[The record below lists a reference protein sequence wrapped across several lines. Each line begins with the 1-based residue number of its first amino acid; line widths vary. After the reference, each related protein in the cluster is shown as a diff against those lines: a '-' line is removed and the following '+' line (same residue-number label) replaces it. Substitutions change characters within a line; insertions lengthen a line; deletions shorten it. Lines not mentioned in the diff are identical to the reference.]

1 MAQRNNP
8 ARAQPKKDEELQK
21 ELQKRLAERA
31 DKSAF
36 SPKPKSDKSEKE
48 KVKTETEKAVT
59 DIKRGAE
66 VARQIDRI
74 APPSSVPKT
83 ALPTTVP
90 VVANAQVQ
98 APVRPVQPVP
108 QQTRQDSPSFKPAVP
123 SDVHPVNQVPQ
134 PQEVAISEHR
144 VKSAIKITEPSVKTS
159 DVKKDAAP
167 PIPPRPKLQ
176 PKKQGSAPKSA
187 QKGAPGPAQLTKP
200 DFVNVPPPD
209 SVPPGPPDNPSGRP
223 SGNPPPVPDRKGVYV
238 SIMKEAKT
246 LPFDADPADQPAA
259 AAAAEFDKKMR
270 SFMAGNSDVFTPA
283 SVIRINDGQ
292 LAYFGKP
299 MKLGDG
305 ISSRIDYAIP
315 VYIHSSPP
323 GETRL
328 VIAYLSQS
336 QGVWRRFAGC
346 DQPNGH
352 YCKGASHQASDEHL
366 QDFDWRIQQSLDRIF
381 LETPPKAMPGAKL
394 GDLGL
399 FARSVSPR
407 SGELRLIL
415 SAEKRLQDGMSS
427 QAAGFDISDEGNRP
441 SRLVG
446 YWLGGKED
454 GVYGRHLNIVVRS
467 ENGKFDYGIAVT
479 EDGIFVKFIQDA
491 RSGSVTVSGSPSI
504 APRLKEEDDWL
515 MTPIIEY
522 DIQTKDIRDMTAP
535 SYGRRLSK
543 PRFRKTFVAEG
554 GRERI
559 RGMHSSSQSPLFRLS
574 NGLDRYCDL
583 MRLGKYDEA
592 KAALSKVA
600 AGADLTSGK
609 EPAAVPESGISALV
623 AGKAK
628 LLEDAFAMYVKSPD
642 KADIDKDLLAMG
654 LSPRELFLVKRYLSA
669 PADDVAGMYADY
681 MAAREKPDDPSSV
694 FDEKYRLLVKAY
706 YLVSSDPGAPGLDS
720 GLTKLGVP
728 ADLVADFK
736 NLHRLYQGERSE
748 RFREEAVEWAKAKYR
763 AESVS

>member
-1 MAQRNNP
+1 MAQRNEP
-8 ARAQPKKDEELQK
+8 SRALPKKDEELQN
-21 ELQKRLAERA
+21 ELQKKLAERA

-36 SPKPKSDKSEKE
+36 SQDQKSDKSEKE
-48 KVKTETEKAVT
+48 KVKTEAEKAVT

-66 VARQIDRI
+66 VARQIDRL
-74 APPSSVPKT
+74 APPLSAPRT
-83 ALPTTVP
+83 ALPRTTP
-90 VVANAQVQ
+90 AVVKTEVQ
-98 APVRPVQPVP
+98 APIRPVQPVP
-108 QQTRQDSPSFKPAVP
+108 KPIQGDPSSFKPAVP
-123 SDVHPVNQVPQ
+123 SEVPSGKQVPK
-134 PQEVAISEHR
+134 PQDVVISDHR
-144 VKSAIKITEPSVKTS
+144 VKSTIKTPEPAVKTVDS
-159 DVKKDAAP
+159 KKVAAP

-176 PKKQGSAPKSA
+176 PKKQGPAPKGA
-187 QKGAPGPAQLTKP
+187 QKGMPGPAPLTKP

-209 SVPPGPPDNPSGRP
+209 SPPPSPPDIPSGQP
-223 SGNPPPVPDRKGVYV
+223 SGNPPPVPDRKGIYV
-238 SIMKEAKT
+238 SIMNEAKT
-246 LPFDADPADQPAA
+246 LPFDADPADKPAA

-270 SFMAGNSDVFTPA
+270 AFMAGNSDVFTPA

-292 LAYFGKP
+292 VAYFGKP

-305 ISSRIDYAIP
+305 ITSRVDYAIP

-381 LETPPKAMPGAKL
+381 SETPPKAIIGAKL

-399 FARSVSPR
+399 FARSASPK
-407 SGELRLIL
+407 SAELRLII

-427 QAAGFDISDEGNRP
+427 QAADFDLSDEGNRP

-446 YWLGGKED
+446 CWLGGKED

-504 APRLKEEDDWL
+504 APRLKEDDDWL
-515 MTPIIEY
+515 MTPVIEY
-522 DIQTKDIRDMTAP
+522 DSQTKDIRDMTAP
-535 SYGRRLSK
+535 SYARRLSK

-559 RGMHSSSQSPLFRLS
+559 RGMHSSSQSPLFKLS

-583 MRLGKYDEA
+583 LRLGKYEEA
-592 KAALSKVA
+592 KAALSKIA
-600 AGADLTSGK
+600 AGADLTSSK
-609 EPAAVPESGISALV
+609 EPAAVPDSGIAALV
-623 AGKAK
+623 AGKEK
-628 LLEDAFAMYVKSPD
+628 LLEGAFAIYVRSPD
-642 KADIDKDLLAMG
+642 KADIGKDLLAMG
-654 LSPRELFLVKRYLSA
+654 LSPRDLFLVKRYLSG

-681 MAAREKPDDPSSV
+681 IAARERPDDPSSV

-720 GLTKLGVP
+720 SLVKLGLPV
-728 ADLVADFK
+728 DLVADFR
-736 NLHRLYQGERSE
+736 NLHRLYQGERIE